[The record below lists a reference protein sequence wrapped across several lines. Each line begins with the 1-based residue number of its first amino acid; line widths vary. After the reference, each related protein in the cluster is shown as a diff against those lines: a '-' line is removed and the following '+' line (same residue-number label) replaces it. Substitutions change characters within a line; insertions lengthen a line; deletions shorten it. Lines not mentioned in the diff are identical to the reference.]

1 MVRRSLVLAAVLVL
15 ITGCSTVD
23 SADIDTS
30 GITAN
35 LLVTVPD
42 GTTTAEVSATLRVGT
57 MTYVELGGGEKISA
71 SGGGHTATLKRG
83 KLAGATS
90 YTGRLDGA
98 CTAGTEITFALER
111 DGGKASAPT
120 SVVKIPEPIRLTA
133 PAAGA
138 RISRQSDLVLRFAAA
153 ADGGVL
159 SWAGPCVQGGSV
171 TLEGGRTS
179 ATISRGTIRA
189 LPTPTPNAEATVSC
203 ELILT
208 LTRRSDGTLDKT
220 FKDGSVAAEIQTV
233 RQVVTAP

>member
-15 ITGCSTVD
+15 AGCSTVD

-57 MTYVELGGGEKISA
+57 MTFVELGGGEKVSA
-71 SGGGHTATLKRG
+71 SGGGQTATLKRG

-98 CTAGTEITFALER
+98 GAAGTEITFTLER
-111 DGGKASAPT
+111 DGGKASAPL
-120 SVVKIPEPIRLTA
+120 SVVKVPEPIRLTA
-133 PAAGA
+133 PAAGT
-138 RISRQSDLVLRFAAA
+138 RISRRADLVLRFAAGS
-153 ADGGVL
+153 GGTL
-159 SWAGPCVQGGSV
+159 SWAGPCVQGGSL
-171 TLEGGRTS
+171 TLESGRTS

-189 LPTPTPNAEATVSC
+189 LPSPTPNAAATASC
-203 ELILT
+203 DLTLT
-208 LTRRSDGTLDKT
+208 LTRRGDGTLDNT
-220 FKDGSVAAEIQTV
+220 FKDGSVAAETQTV
-233 RQVVTAP
+233 RQVLSVP